1 MICKQTII
9 TLAMC
14 FVATCWAQKAFEG
27 YDYCAPQGASGLK
40 VKRFEETYICVTIN
54 GMQRAIFNPKAD
66 DYSLLNIQDSQN
78 SLPSGSGIIAKNE
91 GFVSNATCA
100 NSSLSD
106 FFVTIEV
113 SSLGATQ
120 VVPYIYQKRSCDG
133 SAKFFPFMTAIIFV
147 EDGEVQTITYDEEC
161 AFCNGKSNCQANGF
175 DKSRNDT
182 FSSDVYVECGYSP
195 DECSNLAGGGAD
207 CDLRVYV
214 AWVGTDANG
223 EFFTSGNS
231 RFSRFRQFSIG
242 SLFDAAQKEVTAG
255 ANEAKKAGGEAEKIP
270 GQVL

>member
-1 MICKQTII
+1 MSISAAQN
-9 TLAMC
+9 
-14 FVATCWAQKAFEG
+14 VAAA
-27 YDYCAPQGASGLK
+27 
-40 VKRFEETYICVTIN
+40 
-54 GMQRAIFNPKAD
+54 
-66 DYSLLNIQDSQN
+66 QN

-207 CDLRVYV
+207 CDLRVSSGRSAAMHVCRPPV
-214 AWVGTDANG
+214 A
-223 EFFTSGNS
+223 ECRYTSPGLARTQTGNS
-231 RFSRFRQFSIG
+231 SHQETPDSADFG
-242 SLFDAAQKEVTAG
+242 NSLSAACSMPL
-255 ANEAKKAGGEAEKIP
+255 KKRSL
-270 GQVL
+270 Q